1 MVSVDVLKESNEAKI
16 KLDNV
21 KAELTYTYSNYTNSG
36 RNGFKVYPYSKLND
50 SILPNYKM
58 YYNKYMNIVIHG
70 DNRIGMSDYSGN
82 SK

>member
-1 MVSVDVLKESNEAKI
+1 MVSVDVLKYSDEAKI
-16 KLDNV
+16 KFDYV